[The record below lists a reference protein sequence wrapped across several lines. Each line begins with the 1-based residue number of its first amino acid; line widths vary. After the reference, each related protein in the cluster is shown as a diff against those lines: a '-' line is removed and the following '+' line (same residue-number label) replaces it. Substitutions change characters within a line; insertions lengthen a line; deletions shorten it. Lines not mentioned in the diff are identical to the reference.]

1 MKAIEVTGKIDSQGN
16 LILDEPIQGT
26 TYPHQVR
33 VIVLVPEQE
42 EVEEIDPDDTPG
54 EEIKA
59 SLRRSLQQAK
69 EGKRTPLSQMWEG
82 IDAEYPT
89 EKISV

>member
-16 LILDEPIQGT
+16 LILDQPIQGT

-33 VIVLVPEQE
+33 VIVLVPEQDE
-42 EVEEIDPDDTPG
+42 TEDIDPDDTPI

-69 EGKRTPLSQMWEG
+69 MGQTLPISQLWDG
-82 IDAEYPT
+82 IDAE
-89 EKISV
+89 